1 MLGLYEL
8 PELPGLFTFTYFFTL
23 LQGRASVL
31 YQTANMPKRNPQ
43 KSHHEW
49 LEIHLTTIGRLVQIE
64 KEKEEALRENT
75 TLQEEKEE
83 ALRKNMT
90 LQEEK
95 EEALREN
102 MTLQEEK
109 LERKI
114 QLLKEENVSL
124 KERVEGLEVM
134 VDKGAKQ
141 FSTEKPQKIL
151 VCGDSHLKCI
161 PLKRLANKT
170 GKNIEFIKI
179 FCSCNDLPGAWKPE
193 ISISSVLLQQVDARA
208 TNLLI
213 TSPTSDLTNL
223 VKMSPSARIHWV
235 DLSAK
240 TIVNTAEMAL
250 IRFPALMSVTIMEH
264 LPR

>member
-1 MLGLYEL
+1 M
-8 PELPGLFTFTYFFTL
+8 
-23 LQGRASVL
+23 
-31 YQTANMPKRNPQ
+31 
-43 KSHHEW
+43 
-49 LEIHLTTIGRLVQIE
+49 
-64 KEKEEALRENT
+64 RENT

-90 LQEEK
+90 LQKEK

-134 VDKGAKQ
+134 VDKGMSAKQ

-151 VCGDSHLKCI
+151 VCRDSHFKCI

-179 FCSCNDLPGAWKPE
+179 FCSCNDFPGAWKPE

-213 TSPTSDLTNL
+213 TSPTSNLINL
-223 VKMSPSARIHWV
+223 VKMSPSARIHCTMG
-235 DLSAK
+235 K
-240 TIVNTAEMAL
+240 EGY
-250 IRFPALMSVTIMEH
+250 
-264 LPR
+264 